1 MTRSVS
7 TPAAAAA
14 QIVSLAVQKQ
24 TARQCF
30 LYCPATGLVDT
41 CKDSSLPPFLTVTG
55 GEAELG
61 SLLACYEGWVGLL
74 KIGVLCEDGLLDF
87 WVC

>member
-41 CKDSSLPPFLTVTG
+41 DKDSSLPSV
-55 GEAELG
+55 
-61 SLLACYEGWVGLL
+61 SDSDWR
-74 KIGVLCEDGLLDF
+74 
-87 WVC
+87 